1 MTRCSHSR
9 RAPRCTCVIEISTT
23 SIEQRVAELAWEELR
38 EQLDDRGF
46 AVTGPLLTDRECAE
60 LADLFDGGRFRS
72 TIDMARHRFGDGR
85 YRYFDHP
92 LPDPIAALRC
102 SFYRRLA
109 PVANAWSQRLG
120 GDADAFPLE
129 HEELLERCRAAG
141 QERPTP
147 LILRYGEGDWNA
159 LHQDLYGDVY
169 FPFQIVC
176 VLSEPFVDY
185 EGGQF
190 VLLEQRPRAQS
201 RAHVL
206 TPPRGA
212 FVIFPTQVRPQ
223 QGKRGDYKVGMRH
236 GVSTVTCGQR
246 TALGVI
252 FHDAR

>member
-1 MTRCSHSR
+1 M
-9 RAPRCTCVIEISTT
+9 
-23 SIEQRVAELAWEELR
+23 SIEQRVEALDWDDLR
-38 EQLDDRGF
+38 GQLDERGF
-46 AVTGPLLTDRECAE
+46 AVTGPLLDEHECEE
-60 LADLFDGGRFRS
+60 LAALFDGGRFRS

-92 LPDPIAALRC
+92 LPATIALLRTA
-102 SFYRRLA
+102 FYRRLA
-109 PVANAWSQRLG
+109 PVANAWSERLG
-120 GDADAFPLE
+120 GSADAFPPE
-129 HEELLERCRAAG
+129 HEELLARCRAAG
-141 QERPTP
+141 QDRPTP

-159 LHQDLYGDVY
+159 LHQDLYGDVF
-169 FPFQIVC
+169 FPFQVLT

-212 FVIFPTQVRPQ
+212 FVIFPTQQRPQ
-223 QGKRGDYKVGMRH
+223 RGKRGDHRVGMRH
-236 GVSTVTCGQR
+236 GVSTVTSGER